1 LISRLGDLKIPNN
14 IISCN
19 RLARFY
25 RLQTWSV
32 DDVEHLLRW
41 HLDHERKFRQGWN
54 NNMSLT
60 NTNVP
65 IDEVTY
71 SLIAYK
77 LAHFKLS
84 FLLIMPFKV
93 EKDSR
98 NIPRA
103 FTTFTEIKR
112 GCRVFSQQ
120 SGTFLEG
127 EERRILI
134 DGLLNRI
141 MLGFGWSNQTS
152 RNKIYRYRLVA
163 ILNDPK
169 LVIDRD
175 IHVHHLDG
183 IDKILSSTNSDCLN
197 DTIRNLKILTMSEHN
212 ELHNNSDDANYM
224 DYL

>member
-1 LISRLGDLKIPNN
+1 
-14 IISCN
+14 
-19 RLARFY
+19 
-25 RLQTWSV
+25 
-32 DDVEHLLRW
+32 
-41 HLDHERKFRQGWN
+41 
-54 NNMSLT
+54 MSLT

-103 FTTFTEIKR
+103 FTTFTDIKLH
-112 GCRVFSQQ
+112 CRVFSQQ
-120 SGTFLEG
+120 SGLFLEG

-134 DGLLNRI
+134 DGLCSRI
-141 MLGFGWSNQTS
+141 QIGFGWNNMQK
-152 RNKIYRYRLVA
+152 RNLIYRYRLVA

-183 IDKILSSTNSDCLN
+183 ISKILNDNNDCLN
-197 DTIRNLKILTMSEHN
+197 DTIRNLKILTMTEHN
-212 ELHNNSDDANYM
+212 ELHNNSGDINYA
-224 DYL
+224 DYS